1 MPITFDTLA
10 ELKAFYRDF
19 RLTEKMRTSAAWV
32 GIDEEES
39 DRPRRGRPPGKKN
52 GKLTVKAPGKR
63 GRKPSATTLKA
74 VSKRGPRA
82 AQGETLTSKIQASI
96 QGFLDASRSF
106 TANDVYDDLAQKDS
120 SVNKQSVITSVL
132 KQMNSTYKQ
141 IAVTERAG
149 NGPRPVKLY
158 NP

>member
-19 RLTEKMRTSAAWV
+19 ALVESSRSGRKSSAGVLTEP
-32 GIDEEES
+32 EENEELP
-39 DRPRRGRPPGKKN
+39 RRRRGRPPGKKSE
-52 GKLTVKAPGKR
+52 KAK
-63 GRKPSATTLKA
+63 SKA
-74 VSKRGPRA
+74 VTAQKKGTRSRA

-96 QGFLDASRSF
+96 QSFLDAGRSF
-106 TANDVYDDLAQKDS
+106 TANDVYDDLSKKDS

-132 KQMNSTYKQ
+132 KQMNSTFQ
-141 IAVTERAG
+141 HVAVTERPG